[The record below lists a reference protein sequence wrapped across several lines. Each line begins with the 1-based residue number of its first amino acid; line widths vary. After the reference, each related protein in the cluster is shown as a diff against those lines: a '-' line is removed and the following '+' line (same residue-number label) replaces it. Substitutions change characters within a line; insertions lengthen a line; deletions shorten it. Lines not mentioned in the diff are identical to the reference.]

1 MIFLILHI
9 FFAGLCECIDSQG
22 CLMDER
28 RGGKHEHTWTFSSCS
43 QQNFN
48 KTLLSGLGACLFE
61 DPFEVSMFSSIFS
74 FAASLS

>member
-1 MIFLILHI
+1 MFEAIFNPTI
-9 FFAGLCECIDSQG
+9 FFAGSCECIDSQG

-48 KTLLSGLGACLFE
+48 KTIVVRSWCLL
-61 DPFEVSMFSSIFS
+61 I
-74 FAASLS
+74 

>member
-1 MIFLILHI
+1 
-9 FFAGLCECIDSQG
+9 
-22 CLMDER
+22 MDER

-74 FAASLS
+74 FAESLS